1 MAPSA
6 VGSSNELER
15 SASIMIVIQ
24 TYATRAVIKAA
35 YGSRY
40 LQQLCK
46 HWSHKFE
53 TTFDLY
59 EGRVILTIG
68 DVNLSARPDQL
79 VVQLSARTA
88 QDLQTLREVLI
99 SHIDRF
105 AFRETLRYDWD
116 V

>member
-1 MAPSA
+1 METPQAH
-6 VGSSNELER
+6 
-15 SASIMIVIQ
+15 
-24 TYATRAVIKAA
+24 TTRAVIKTAH
-35 YGSRY
+35 GSRY

-68 DVNLSARPDQL
+68 DVNLSARPDHL
-79 VVQLSARTA
+79 VVQLNARTA

-99 SHIDRF
+99 SHVDRF
-105 AFRETLRYDWD
+105 AFRETLLYDWD
-116 V
+116 L

>member
-1 MAPSA
+1 
-6 VGSSNELER
+6 
-15 SASIMIVIQ
+15 MIVTQ
-24 TYATRAVIKAA
+24 TYATRTVIKTA

-40 LQQLCK
+40 LQQICK

-53 TTFDLY
+53 TTFDPY
-59 EGRVILTIG
+59 EGRVVLTIG